1 MVTIFIK
8 ILSHIVILYI
18 FFYVISFSIYEI
30 KTQKN
35 KLGGIA
41 TIIFTLITCIGN
53 IISII
58 QN

>member
-8 ILSHIVILYI
+8 ILSQLVVLYF
-18 FFYVISFSIYEI
+18 FFYLISFSIYEI

-41 TIIFTLITCIGN
+41 TIIFTLITCTGS